1 MEETKKIQYVPR
13 KRGKTQKKTTEE
25 YKHDL
30 YEKHNG
36 KIICK
41 GEYINNST
49 KTPHY
54 CTKHD
59 YDYMSTPNCVLSSK
73 HGCPLCGE
81 EALKSHTDSL
91 RVYNNEDYQKLLD
104 EKFDGNIVCIED
116 VKASNTSIK
125 HFCNRHQYEYQSPP
139 ARVLLNQYG
148 CKYCA
153 AEARTQSDEERFEN
167 VKKRI
172 FELVGN
178 EYEIVGGFT
187 TIEDMANFKHN
198 LPNGETHYFD
208 MTPTSFIYRGSRCY
222 CQNPSISR
230 VIVGF
235 NDIHTTRPD
244 VEEWLHDKED
254 AYKYSMSSKES
265 VGWDCPECGKFF
277 KERICNVY
285 SNRLSCPYCS
295 DGISYPNKFMFNSMS
310 QIEDELDFLE
320 REHRPEWCIFDFKGK
335 QRYGI
340 YDIYFGINGKEYVIE
355 MDGGLGHGN
364 KTHKDSELTWEELL
378 KVDEIKDNLASEQGI
393 QVIRIDCNYKTDDKY
408 TYILNNVLN
417 SELKDIIDLSKIDFD
432 LSNKNS
438 VSSLI
443 VKAGELWNE
452 GLTAGQI
459 RKELKIGEGTVTSY
473 LKTASEI
480 GVCDYTKEESK
491 NRSHCRK
498 VYCTTLGIL
507 FNGATEANKILGIDR
522 SGIRRCCIGEQKDT
536 KGRNESERLQWMYY
550 DDYLKSTASQEVSA

>member
-1 MEETKKIQYVPR
+1 MKETKKIEYVPR

-30 YEKHNG
+30 YEKYNG

-49 KTPHY
+49 KILHY
-54 CTKHD
+54 CTKHN
-59 YDYMSTPNCVLSSK
+59 YDYMSTPNCVLTSK

-81 EALKSHTDSL
+81 EALKEHTDSL
-91 RVYNNEDYQKLLD
+91 RVFDDEDYQKLLD
-104 EKFDGNIVCIED
+104 ERFGGNIICLEN

-125 HFCNRHQYEYQSPP
+125 HFCKKHQYEYMSPP
-139 ARVLLNQYG
+139 ARVLQNKYG
-148 CKYCA
+148 CKFCG
-153 AEARTQSDEERFEN
+153 AEAHTQSLEEKLEKT
-167 VKKRI
+167 KKRI

-187 TIEDMANFKHN
+187 AIDDMAKFRHN
-198 LPNGETHYFD
+198 CENGEKHYFD

-222 CQNPSISR
+222 CENPSISR
-230 VIVGF
+230 VIPGF

-244 VEEWLHDKED
+244 VEEWMHNKED
-254 AYKYSMSSKES
+254 AYKYSMSSKEKIL
-265 VGWDCPECGKFF
+265 WDCPDCKNTFE
-277 KERICNVY
+277 ERICNVN
-285 SNRLSCPYCS
+285 SNRLSCPFCS
-295 DGISYPNKFMFNSMS
+295 DGISYPNKFMYNSLY
-310 QIEDELDFLE
+310 QIKDDLDFLE
-320 REHRPEWCIFDFKGK
+320 REYNPDWCKFEFNGNERCGK
-335 QRYGI
+335 
-340 YDIYFGINGKEYVIE
+340 YDVYFGIDGQRYIVE

-364 KTHKDSELTWEELL
+364 KVHTNSLLSQDELL
-378 KVDEIKDNLASEQGI
+378 QIDLIKDKLAQEQGI
-393 QVIRIDCNYKTDDKY
+393 QVIRIDCNYKTDNKY

-417 SELKDIIDLSKIDFD
+417 SDLKDIIDLSKIDFD

-438 VSSLI
+438 ISSLI
-443 VKAGELWNE
+443 VKTGELWNQ